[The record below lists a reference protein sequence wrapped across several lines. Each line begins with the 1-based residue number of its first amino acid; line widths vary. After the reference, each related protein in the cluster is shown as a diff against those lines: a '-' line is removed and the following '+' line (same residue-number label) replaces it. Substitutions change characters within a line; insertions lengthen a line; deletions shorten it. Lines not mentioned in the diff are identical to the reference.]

1 MLLKVVPA
9 SMITRGFAWPKKGQV
24 ECPDWKPTKAC
35 GNGLHAWRWTP
46 GCNPGLSYYIGQ
58 EGAKWLLVQ
67 VAECDIVDLG
77 DKVKFSR
84 GTVVYCG
91 KFETA
96 IRRLQKDKSRAGFNG
111 TATAGDRGTATA
123 GYGGTATAGYGGT
136 ATAGYRGT
144 ATAGYGGTATAGF
157 NGTATAGDGGTAT
170 AGDGGTAT
178 AGYGGTATAG
188 DGGTATAG
196 YGGTA
201 TAGFHGTATA
211 GDGGTATAGYRGTAT
226 AGYGGTATAGDGG
239 TICILGWDEAKLKYR
254 RLIAEVGETPGIE
267 AGKKYRV
274 EAGAFIESI

>member
-1 MLLKVVPA
+1 MKDAKGKTVEKTMLLKVVPA

-67 VAECDIVDLG
+67 VAECDIVYLG

-144 ATAGYGGTATAGF
+144 ATAGYGGTATAG
-157 NGTATAGDGGTAT
+157 
-170 AGDGGTAT
+170 
-178 AGYGGTATAG
+178 
-188 DGGTATAG
+188 
-196 YGGTA
+196 
-201 TAGFHGTATA
+201 
-211 GDGGTATAGYRGTAT
+211 
-226 AGYGGTATAGDGG
+226 DGG

>member
-1 MLLKVVPA
+1 MEKTMLLKVVPA

-91 KFETA
+91 KFESA

-123 GYGGTATAGYGGT
+123 GYGGTATAG
-136 ATAGYRGT
+136 
-144 ATAGYGGTATAGF
+144 
-157 NGTATAGDGGTAT
+157 
-170 AGDGGTAT
+170 
-178 AGYGGTATAG
+178 
-188 DGGTATAG
+188 
-196 YGGTA
+196 
-201 TAGFHGTATA
+201 FH
-211 GDGGTATAGYRGTAT
+211 
-226 AGYGGTATAGDGG
+226 GTATAGDGG

>member
-1 MLLKVVPA
+1 MEKTMLLKVVPA

-46 GCNPGLSYYIGQ
+46 GCNPGLSDYIGQ

-111 TATAGDRGTATA
+111 TATAGHR
-123 GYGGTATAGYGGT
+123 
-136 ATAGYRGT
+136 
-144 ATAGYGGTATAGF
+144 
-157 NGTATAGDGGTAT
+157 
-170 AGDGGTAT
+170 
-178 AGYGGTATAG
+178 
-188 DGGTATAG
+188 
-196 YGGTA
+196 
-201 TAGFHGTATA
+201 
-211 GDGGTATAGYRGTAT
+211 
-226 AGYGGTATAGDGG
+226 G
-239 TICILGWDEAKLKYR
+239 TICILWWDEAKLKYR